1 MQRCACVLIALFLV
15 NILALGTAAPV
26 GAQESATPV
35 TTAGGG
41 EGEFAPVPDAARGPA
56 IPEAGYL
63 VEEIRDGLY
72 WVTDGSYQAMFLT
85 TGEGVIVVDAP
96 PNLGPNLA
104 TAIADVTDEP
114 VTYVVYSHHHAD
126 HIGAAGQF
134 AETATYVGH
143 EATAELLTRDNDPNR
158 PVPTV
163 TFDDF
168 YTLTLGDQT
177 LQLDYHGN
185 NHEPGNIFIH
195 APRQKVLMVVDIVF
209 PGWAPFADLAL
220 AEDVPGFIAAHD
232 QILAYDFDTF
242 IGGHLTR
249 LGTRE
254 DVETAKAF
262 VQDVQANAGEAL
274 QTVDFG
280 TIAQQVPADNPW
292 ALFDAYLAAVAQ
304 DCADATIP
312 AWQDQL
318 GGVDVFT
325 YGHCWAMMESL
336 RVD

>member
-1 MQRCACVLIALFLV
+1 MRGCVLRAL
-15 NILALGTAAPV
+15 ILLTLLGPV
-26 GAQESATPV
+26 ATVMPAGAQETATPIAEGGM
-35 TTAGGG
+35 TAGAL
-41 EGEFAPVPDAARGPA
+41 APVPEAAKGPA
-56 IPEAGYL
+56 IPESGYL

-72 WVTDGSYQAMFLT
+72 WVTDGAYQAMFLT
-85 TGEGVIVVDAP
+85 TGEGVILVDAP
-96 PNLGPNLA
+96 PSLGPNLA
-104 TAIADVTDEP
+104 TAIADVTEEP

-143 EATAELLTRDNDPNR
+143 EATAALLTRSNDPNR

-163 TFDDF
+163 TFADS
-168 YTLTLGDQT
+168 YELTLGNQT

-185 NHEPGNIFIH
+185 NHEPGNIFVY
-195 APRQKVLMVVDIVF
+195 APQQKVLMVVDIVF
-209 PGWAPFADLAL
+209 PGWVPFADLAL
-220 AEDVPGFIAAHD
+220 AEDVPGFVAAHD

-262 VQDVQANAGEAL
+262 VLDLQANAAEAL
-274 QTVDFG
+274 QSVDYMA
-280 TIAQQVPADNPW
+280 IAQEVGFDNSW
-292 ALFDAYLAAVAQ
+292 ALFDAYLGAVAHQ
-304 DCADATIP
+304 CAETTIP
-312 AWQDQL
+312 DWQERL
-318 GGVDVFT
+318 GGTDVFT
-325 YGHCWAMMESL
+325 EGHCWAMMESL

>member
-1 MQRCACVLIALFLV
+1 MQRYARVFIALVLA
-15 NILALGTAAPV
+15 NTLALGIATPL
-26 GAQESATPV
+26 GAQEPATPV
-35 TTAGGG
+35 VTAGGG
-41 EGEFAPVPDAARGPA
+41 EGGLAPIPDAARGPA
-56 IPEAGYL
+56 IPETGYL

-72 WVTDGSYQAMFLT
+72 WVTDGLYQAMFLT
-85 TGEGVIVVDAP
+85 TGEGVILVDAP
-96 PNLGPNLA
+96 PSLGPNLA

-143 EATAELLTRDNDPNR
+143 EATAELLTRDDDPSR

-163 TFDDF
+163 TFADTF
-168 YTLTLGDQT
+168 SLTLGDQT
-177 LQLDYHGN
+177 LQLDYQGN
-185 NHEPGNIFIH
+185 NHEPGNIFIY

-232 QILAYDFDTF
+232 QVLAYNFDTF
-242 IGGHLTR
+242 VGGHLTR

-254 DVETAKAF
+254 DVETAQDF
-262 VQDVQANAGEAL
+262 VRDVRANAATAL
-274 QTVDFG
+274 QSVDFG
-280 TIAQQVPADNPW
+280 AIAQQVGGDNPW

-304 DCADATIP
+304 ECADATIP

-318 GGVDVFT
+318 GGVDVFI